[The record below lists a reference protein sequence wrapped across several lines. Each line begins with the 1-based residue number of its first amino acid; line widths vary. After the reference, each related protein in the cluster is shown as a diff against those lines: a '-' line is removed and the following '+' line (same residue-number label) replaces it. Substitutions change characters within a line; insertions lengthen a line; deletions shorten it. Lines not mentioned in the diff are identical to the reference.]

1 MLKSLLRSEG
11 VVKLE
16 HLRRGNKALIKDLN
30 RALVLHHLRIHGP
43 LSRTDIATETK
54 LGLSTITK
62 ITDELITQ
70 GLIREV
76 GEGDS
81 SGGRRPVF
89 LEFIPHYG
97 HVVGAK
103 IEKGQLV
110 LALTDLEAEIVAK
123 DSIAFPVGAPAGEV
137 LALLADAI
145 ATLVQKNK
153 ALIHRWLGIGIGIS
167 GLVDQSAGE
176 LVFSSLLGWGRVPFR
191 EILSQRFSVP
201 VFIDNDVNTYALA
214 ELSYGYGRE
223 ADDFLL
229 VTIGAGIGAGLIL
242 DKKIYRG
249 GFGGAGEI
257 GHMVIATPGNPCYC
271 GRQGCLEAH
280 AGEQFILS
288 ECKRILSQEK
298 DSLLYNER
306 LQLTMEKV
314 LKAAKA
320 GDYAARQAFYN
331 AGRNLGIGLVNLIN
345 ILNPTT
351 IILAGEGMVAEEF
364 ILPGIKGVL
373 PTNFF
378 NRFHPEYDLRVSR
391 LGEGAWEK
399 GAATLVINEL
409 FKAPIY
415 QGQKTVLSGIGN

>member
-1 MLKSLLRSEG
+1 M
-11 VVKLE
+11 E

-30 RALVLHHLRIHGP
+30 RALVIYHLKTEGP
-43 LSRTDIATETK
+43 LSRTEIAAETK

-62 ITDELITQ
+62 ITDELINQ
-70 GLIREV
+70 GLIREI

-81 SGGRRPVF
+81 NGGRRPVF
-89 LEFIPHYG
+89 LEFNPYYG
-97 HVVGAK
+97 HVVGVK

-110 LALTDLEAEIVAK
+110 FALTDLQAEIIEK
-123 DSIAFPVGAPAGEV
+123 ESISFSTNAPAAQV
-137 LALLADAI
+137 LELLADGI
-145 ATLVQKNK
+145 GELVQKNK
-153 ALIHRWLGIGIGIS
+153 SLIHRWLGIGIGIS
-167 GLVDQSAGE
+167 GLVNQSTGE

-191 EILSQRFSVP
+191 ETLSQRFSVP

-214 ELSYGYGRE
+214 ELSYGYGQE
-223 ADDFLL
+223 VDDFLMI
-229 VTIGAGIGAGLIL
+229 TIGTGIGAGLIL
-242 DKKIYRG
+242 NKKIYRG

-280 AGEQFILS
+280 AGEEFILS
-288 ECKRILSQEK
+288 ECKRILSGEK

-306 LQLTMEKV
+306 SELTMDKV
-314 LKAAKA
+314 LMAARA
-320 GDYAARQAFYN
+320 GDYPARQAFYN

-364 ILPGIKGVL
+364 ILPGIRGVL
-373 PTNFF
+373 PSNFF
-378 NRFHPEYDLRVSR
+378 NKFQPEYDLRVSR

-415 QGQKTVLSGIGN
+415 RGQKTVLSAMRD